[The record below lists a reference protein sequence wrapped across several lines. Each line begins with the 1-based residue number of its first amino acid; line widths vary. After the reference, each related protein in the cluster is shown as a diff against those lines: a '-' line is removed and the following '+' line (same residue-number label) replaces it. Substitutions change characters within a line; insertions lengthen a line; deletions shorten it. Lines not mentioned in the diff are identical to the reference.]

1 MRAVH
6 QCLTMLRK
14 LTLKICLLWFRAF
27 LDDRHELE
35 KLFGGGSK
43 SVARASM
50 KKIWNKIDCV

>member
-1 MRAVH
+1 
-6 QCLTMLRK
+6 MLRK
-14 LTLKICLLWFRAF
+14 LTLKTCLLWFRAF

-43 SVARASM
+43 SVARASK